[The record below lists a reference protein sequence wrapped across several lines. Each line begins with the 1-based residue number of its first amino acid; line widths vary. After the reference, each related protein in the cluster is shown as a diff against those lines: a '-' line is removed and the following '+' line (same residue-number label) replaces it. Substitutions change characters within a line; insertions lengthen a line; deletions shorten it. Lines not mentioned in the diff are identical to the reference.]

1 MCIRDRVDVVEELIR
16 IKGYDQINMIE
27 PQKVREK
34 ETLNKKQKLFHFLQ
48 RAVAS
53 KGYLEA
59 ITWSFT
65 DSKIN
70 QLFIEKNKEIKIVNP
85 ISSDLDV
92 LRSSIFSNLII
103 HLNKNLGRGFKDL
116 SIFEIGPTFL
126 GEKPGEQQTVVGG
139 LKSGKNSRQNWLCL
153 LYTSPSPRD

>member
-1 MCIRDRVDVVEELIR
+1 M
-16 IKGYDQINMIE
+16 
-27 PQKVREK
+27 
-34 ETLNKKQKLFHFLQ
+34 
-48 RAVAS
+48 
-53 KGYLEA
+53 
-59 ITWSFT
+59 
-65 DSKIN
+65 
-70 QLFIEKNKEIKIVNP
+70 FIEKNKEIKIVNP

-139 LKSGKNSRQNWLCL
+139 LKSGKNSRQNLARKREIGRCV
-153 LYTSPSPRD
+153 